1 MMKDMGRMLKQ
12 LQEAQSKMMK
22 TQEELAAR
30 TIEGSSGGGMVKV
43 AVNGRNEL
51 ISIKIDPAVVDP
63 NDVEMLEDLIAA
75 AVIDAQSRAQEV
87 VRAELAKATGGLSIP
102 GLM

>member
-1 MMKDMGRMLKQ
+1 MKDMGRMLKQ

-30 TIEGSSGGGMVKV
+30 MIEGSSGGGMVK
-43 AVNGRNEL
+43 ATVNGRNEL
-51 ISIKIDPAVVDP
+51 VAIKIDPTVVDP
-63 NDVEMLEDLIAA
+63 GDVEMLEDLITAA
-75 AVIDAQSRAQEV
+75 ITDAQTRAQEV

-102 GLM
+102 GLT